1 MVKPGGKNKMVT
13 QVVSNEQVMK
23 MRDENL
29 AAINHLKAQAR
40 AMEIEAANADAREK
54 GLKKQVMN
62 IKRELSSLLTRQKR
76 LDTLLR
82 AGKVTTQG
90 QTYLVQ

>member
-1 MVKPGGKNKMVT
+1 MVT
-13 QVVSNEQVMK
+13 QVVSSEQVMK
-23 MRDENL
+23 MRDDNL
-29 AAINHLKAQAR
+29 AAINHLKAQSR

-54 GLKKQVMN
+54 GLKKQVAN
-62 IKRELSSLLTRQKR
+62 IKRELSSLLTRQKK

-82 AGKVTTQG
+82 SGKVTTHG